1 MGTRDWERGTGKEA
15 RTGNEGLGRDQG
27 LGMRVTMGKL
37 IMQGLGYSTHR
48 EWYKWS
54 KSGIVPSQ
62 CFSDVHW
69 LDATEWDLGGIS
81 PNPRTLHVRSNTA
94 FVSSD
99 EHW

>member
-1 MGTRDWERGTGKEA
+1 
-15 RTGNEGLGRDQG
+15 
-27 LGMRVTMGKL
+27 MRVTMGKL
-37 IMQGLGYSTHR
+37 TMQGLGYSTHR

-54 KSGIVPSQ
+54 QSGVVPSQ

-69 LDATEWDLGGIS
+69 LDATEWDLRGIS
-81 PNPRTLHVRSNTA
+81 PNPCTLHVGSSTA